1 MLEDEQAPVCTF
13 DGKKVINLAS
23 NNYLGLTTHP
33 KLREAALEATR
44 KFGVG
49 SGAVRTIA
57 GTMKIHME
65 LEEKIARFKNVEA
78 CVVFQ
83 SGFAANAGTVS
94 AVLGKDDFI
103 ISDALNHASIIDGAR
118 LSKAKI
124 LVFRHKDIAHAEEQL
139 TSIKNEPGKKLL
151 ITDGVFSMDGD
162 IGPLPAL
169 CDLAEKYGAIMMV
182 DDAHASG
189 VLGRNGRGTID
200 HFGMHGRVDIQV
212 GTLSKAIGALGG
224 YVCGTRDLI
233 DFLYHRAR
241 PFLFSTSHPPSVA
254 ATCIAAF
261 DVLENE
267 PERMDEALGEHAL
280 LEKRTRPAGLRH
292 RRAGHAG
299 QRDSDHADHHRRRQ
313 AHHGLLPRAVQRR
326 RARDRHRISDSARGQ
341 GAHPHHHDG
350 DAHEGR
356 VGAGARGARKASG
369 SGWGFWQ
376 VTKPSRASLGSAR
389 SKTRPHTIRPRR
401 SSLWNDFNRRH
412 RRVPRDGHE
421 FQKELA
427 LGVGFQAL
435 DLAHQGTILPGLLED
450 VQIGQDC
457 LAIAEDVEHPVFGA
471 RRCLTPQT
479 HCGLGLCRSRGVR

>member
-1 MLEDEQAPVCTF
+1 MATQTRTNPLSYLTDQLNELKQKGTHFKLRVLEDEQAPECTF
-13 DGKKVINLAS
+13 DGKRVINLAS

-33 KLREAALEATR
+33 KLREAALAAT
-44 KFGVG
+44 KKYGVG

-65 LEEKIARFKNVEA
+65 LEEKIARFKDVEA

-103 ISDALNHASIIDGAR
+103 VSDELNHASIIDGAR

-124 LVFRHKDIAHAEEQL
+124 LVFRHKDTAHAEEQL
-139 TSIKNEPGKKLL
+139 ASVKGQPGRKLL

-200 HFGMHGRVDIQV
+200 HFKVHGRVDIQV

-261 DVLENE
+261 EVLEQE
-267 PERMDEALGEHAL
+267 PERI
-280 LEKRTRPAGLRH
+280 EKLWENTRYW
-292 RRAGHAG
+292 
-299 QRDSDHADHHRRRQ
+299 
-313 AHHGLLPRAVQRR
+313 
-326 RARDRHRISDSARGQ
+326 
-341 GAHPHHHDG
+341 
-350 DAHEGR
+350 
-356 VGAGARGARKASG
+356 K
-369 SGWGFWQ
+369 
-376 VTKPSRASLGSAR
+376 
-389 SKTRPHTIRPRR
+389 
-401 SSLWNDFNRRH
+401 
-412 RRVPRDGHE
+412 
-421 FQKELA
+421 KELA
-427 LGVGFQAL
+427 
-435 DLAHQGTILPGLLED
+435 
-450 VQIGQDC
+450 
-457 LAIAEDVEHPVFGA
+457 
-471 RRCLTPQT
+471 
-479 HCGLGLCRSRGVR
+479 GLGYNIGGVNTPKSETPITPIIIGEGKTTMEFSRALFQEGVLGTGITFPTVPEGKARVRTIMTATHTRDELDRALEVLKRVGKKMGIIS